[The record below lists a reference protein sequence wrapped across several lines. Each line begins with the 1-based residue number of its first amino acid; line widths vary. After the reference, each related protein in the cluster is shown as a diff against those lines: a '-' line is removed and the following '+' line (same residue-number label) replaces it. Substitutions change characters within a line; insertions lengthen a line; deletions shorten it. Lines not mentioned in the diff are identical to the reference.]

1 MRKALNKAV
10 FLYTRYKRIHFL
22 LLRKLIKNAK
32 RLGERKM
39 ELLENLLSLIGGL
52 ALFLFGMN
60 ILSESLER
68 QAGSRLG
75 DILGKLSSTRIRG
88 LLLGLFVTAVIQ
100 SSSAATVMAVGFVS
114 SGLLSLSNVTGIIMG
129 ANIGTTVTAWLVSL
143 TQIEGSNIILK
154 LLKPSSFA
162 PILGIVGIIFYLS
175 KKGKGKNIGAALL
188 GFTVLM
194 FGMETMTSAAKP
206 LSDIPAFQNA
216 FSVISAP
223 LPALLVG
230 TILTAILQSSSA
242 SVGIL
247 QALSAGG
254 MITLGAAIPIV
265 MGQNIG
271 TCVTTLIAS
280 IGASKNAKR
289 AAMIHLYFNL
299 FGTALLLTVFLL
311 LKWLMGLPFTEETA
325 TPFSIAVSHT
335 LFNVISTIILFPCG
349 KLLEALAVKSVK
361 AKEAEQ
367 T

>member
-1 MRKALNKAV
+1 
-10 FLYTRYKRIHFL
+10 
-22 LLRKLIKNAK
+22 
-32 RLGERKM
+32 M

-68 QAGSRLG
+68 QAGSRLR
-75 DILGKLSSTRIRG
+75 DILGRLSSTRLRG
-88 LLLGLFVTAVIQ
+88 LFLGLIVTAVIQ

-143 TQIEGSNIILK
+143 TQIEGTNIILK
-154 LLKPSSFA
+154 LLKPYSLAS
-162 PILGIVGIIFYLS
+162 ILGIIGIFLYLS
-175 KKGKGKNIGAALL
+175 RKERGKNIGAALL

-194 FGMETMTSAAKP
+194 FGMQAMTDAAKP
-206 LSDIPAFQNA
+206 LSDLPAFQNA
-216 FSVISAP
+216 FAAISNP
-223 LPALLVG
+223 FLALLTGAV
-230 TILTAILQSSSA
+230 LTAILQSSSA

-254 MITLGAAIPIV
+254 AITLGGAIPIV

-280 IGASKNAKR
+280 IGASKDAKR

-299 FGTALLLTVFLL
+299 LGTILLLTAFLL
-311 LKWLMGLPFTEETA
+311 LKRFIGLPFAADTA
-325 TPFSIAVSHT
+325 TPFSIAISHT
-335 LFNVISTIILFPCG
+335 MFNVISTIILFPCG
-349 KLLEALAVKSVK
+349 RLLERLAVISVK
-361 AKEAEQ
+361 NKKL
-367 T
+367 

>member
-1 MRKALNKAV
+1 
-10 FLYTRYKRIHFL
+10 
-22 LLRKLIKNAK
+22 
-32 RLGERKM
+32 M
-39 ELLENLLSLIGGL
+39 ELLENLLLLVGGL
-52 ALFLFGMN
+52 ALFLFGMS

-88 LLLGLFVTAVIQ
+88 LFLGLFVTAVIQ

-143 TQIEGSNIILK
+143 TQIEGTNIILK

-162 PILGIVGIIFYLS
+162 PILGMVGIILYLS
-175 KKGKGKNIGAALL
+175 KKEKGKNIGAALL

-194 FGMETMTSAAKP
+194 FGMETMTNAAKP
-206 LSDIPAFQNA
+206 LSDFPAFRNA
-216 FSVISAP
+216 FAAISNP
-223 LPALLVG
+223 FLALLTG
-230 TILTAILQSSSA
+230 TVLTAILQSSSA

-254 MITLGAAIPIV
+254 AITLGTAIPIV

-280 IGASKNAKR
+280 VGASREAKR
-289 AAMIHLYFNL
+289 AAIIHLYFNL
-299 FGTALLLTVFLL
+299 LGTALLLTVFLL
-311 LKWLMGLPFTEETA
+311 LKWLIGLSFTDETA
-325 TPFSIAVSHT
+325 TPFSIAMSHT

-349 KLLEALAVKSVK
+349 RSLESLAIKSVK
-361 AKEAEQ
+361 ENEAEK